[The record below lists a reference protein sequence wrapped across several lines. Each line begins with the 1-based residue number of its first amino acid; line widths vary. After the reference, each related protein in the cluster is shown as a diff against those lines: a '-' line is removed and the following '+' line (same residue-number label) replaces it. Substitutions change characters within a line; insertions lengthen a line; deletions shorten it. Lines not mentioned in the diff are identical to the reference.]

1 MGRDSY
7 ASPAADLG
15 VRGHVRALERDETE
29 PSVRKRRHVAALQSA
44 DIGRLATFSKLESC
58 LLPFN
63 LLRMPS
69 LWDRANPQLR
79 DLAVY
84 QPGKPIEETA
94 RELRVDPKQIIKL
107 ASNENPLG
115 PSPKAIEAMRCA
127 LQSAQLYP
135 DGGGFYLREAL
146 ADRLGFAREN
156 IILGNGSNEVIEFL
170 GHAFLK
176 PDDHV
181 ITTKYAFIAYKLIA
195 HLFGAHTVESATPQF
210 QPDLEAALAAIT
222 PRTKII
228 FIANPN
234 NPTGALISQEKID
247 NFISRVPENIIAVFD
262 EAYFEFLDNPP
273 DTLRHIRK
281 GKNVVVLR
289 TFSKI
294 HGLASLRI
302 GYGIARRELIEVL
315 QKTRQPFNVNGIAQT
330 GALAALEDIEHQRD
344 TKRLIDLGR
353 NYLQERFR
361 EMKLD
366 FVPAAANFVMVN
378 VGDGTAVF
386 KKLLAEK
393 IIVRPIKNYG
403 LPEWLRITVG
413 TMEQNE
419 KCIAALKEV
428 LQPPPAG

>member
-1 MGRDSY
+1 M
-7 ASPAADLG
+7 
-15 VRGHVRALERDETE
+15 T
-29 PSVRKRRHVAALQSA
+29 
-44 DIGRLATFSKLESC
+44 
-58 LLPFN
+58 
-63 LLRMPS
+63 S
-69 LWDRANPQLR
+69 LWDQANPQLR
-79 DLAVY
+79 NLTVY
-84 QPGKPIEETA
+84 EPGKPIEETA
-94 RELRVDPKQIIKL
+94 RELHVDPDQIIKL

-115 PSPKAIEAMRCA
+115 PSPKAVEAIRCA

-135 DGGGFYLREAL
+135 DGGGFYLLEAL
-146 ADRLGFAREN
+146 AARLGFAREN
-156 IILGNGSNEVIEFL
+156 IILGNGSNEIIEFL

-176 PDDHV
+176 PGDEV
-181 ITTKYAFIAYKLIA
+181 VTTRYAFIAYKLIA
-195 HLFGAHTVESATPQF
+195 TLFGARTVETATPNF
-210 QPDLEAALAAIT
+210 QQDLGAMVDAIT
-222 PRTKII
+222 PKTKII

-273 DTLRHIRK
+273 DALRHIRK
-281 GKNVVVLR
+281 GKNVIVLR

-330 GALAALEDIEHQRD
+330 GAFAALEDTEHQRD
-344 TKRLIDLGR
+344 TKRVVDLGR
-353 NYLQERFR
+353 AYLQEQFR
-361 EMKLD
+361 EMKLE

-378 VGDGTAVF
+378 VGDGAAVF
-386 KKLLAEK
+386 KKLLAKK

-403 LPEWLRITVG
+403 LPEWLRVTIG

-419 KCIAALKEV
+419 KCIAALKDILER
-428 LQPPPAG
+428 PPPG